1 MLMVENYLF
10 WLRIAETSTWRCNL
24 LSLRINQ
31 AIWPWDKCEYFFSP
45 HAAWRQHRLLPVA
58 PPTCSSPPCPLF
70 WHRDSVWEGV
80 WFRISMFRPLFLHV
94 FPFCH
99 RFVCVCALAHGHG
112 GQQWHRR
119 TCLRTWFTERIR
131 CLRSV
136 YSNSTHVEYVGGM
149 WFQSTSLIVTST
161 REVTG
166 KRWLHWGGA
175 HVRSSAFFDFT
186 VKDGNV
192 MAKSLSYAGRGH
204 GLELFWHRA
213 GLYCNLIWF

>member
-31 AIWPWDKCEYFFSP
+31 AIWPWDKCECFFSP

-99 RFVCVCALAHGHG
+99 RFVCVCVRSRMVMGVSSGTAAPVCEHGSP
-112 GQQWHRR
+112 
-119 TCLRTWFTERIR
+119 
-131 CLRSV
+131 SV
-136 YSNSTHVEYVGGM
+136 YGVWGPFIATAHTLN
-149 WFQSTSLIVTST
+149 TSA
-161 REVTG
+161 ECG
-166 KRWLHWGGA
+166 FKA
-175 HVRSSAFFDFT
+175 HRSLLPQPGRSRGRDDCIEEGLT
-186 VKDGNV
+186 LDQV
-192 MAKSLSYAGRGH
+192 LSSILLWRM
-204 GLELFWHRA
+204 EM
-213 GLYCNLIWF
+213 